1 MKDLVTWKASLQL
14 PFSQGGVSKFSF
26 RCPTCKFDLSKKSMK
41 WISMQASFFFFLSS
55 LFPFFLR
62 AIYYL
67 FFKKNHILLG
77 EIKMIQISF
86 FSLKIKIFNSL
97 FIVSLLFLYLSPS
110 YIIKI
115 DNYISSSIKSL
126 KMIECCLV
134 KSFTK
139 WLWIKSL
146 SMELINWK
154 LNEIIFFF
162 LKISSN

>member
-1 MKDLVTWKASLQL
+1 MNLHASIFFL
-14 PFSQGGVSKFSF
+14 FSF
-26 RCPTCKFDLSKKSMK
+26 F
-41 WISMQASFFFFLSS
+41 AFS
-55 LFPFFLR
+55 LFLR

-115 DNYISSSIKSL
+115 DNYISSTIKSL

-146 SMELINWK
+146 SMELIN
-154 LNEIIFFF
+154 
-162 LKISSN
+162 

>member
-1 MKDLVTWKASLQL
+1 MCQSLVSDARLLSSVQEIHEMNLHASIFFLFSFFAFSLFFTRNLL
-14 PFSQGGVSKFSF
+14 PF
-26 RCPTCKFDLSKKSMK
+26 
-41 WISMQASFFFFLSS
+41 
-55 LFPFFLR
+55 
-62 AIYYL
+62 
-67 FFKKNHILLG
+67 FFKKNNHILLG

-146 SMELINWK
+146 SMELIN
-154 LNEIIFFF
+154 
-162 LKISSN
+162 

>member
-26 RCPTCKFDLSKKSMK
+26 RCPTSKFCPRNPWNESPCKHLF
-41 WISMQASFFFFLSS
+41 SFFFLRF
-55 LFPFFLR
+55 FPFFTRNL
-62 AIYYL
+62 L
-67 FFKKNHILLG
+67 PFFFKKNNHILLG

-115 DNYISSSIKSL
+115 DNYISSTIKSL

-154 LNEIIFFF
+154 LNEIIFFLF
-162 LKISSN
+162 KNIK